1 VYTVEACEV
10 KHVVCE
16 YTKKHE
22 TEPIKTF
29 MQPVKTFDVSMKF
42 PIHQGK
48 HFLKL
53 AKSKI
58 N

>member
-1 VYTVEACEV
+1 
-10 KHVVCE
+10 
-16 YTKKHE
+16 
-22 TEPIKTF
+22 
-29 MQPVKTFDVSMKF
+29 MKF

-58 N
+58 NWFPVNNGLATTTGHKLQEMSVSKCD